1 MLAKKVNSMKRPIN
15 IEDEI
20 YSHNLRVPEFP
31 NNLTNLMKMSS
42 STTKDFALRYDVTVG
57 SVNNWL
63 AGRSFPRKEVLTA
76 ICKEYRIPLLKLVG
90 EPVEVEYTNVY
101 SMKFKR

>member
-20 YSHNLRVPEFP
+20 YSHNLRFPEFP

-57 SVNNWL
+57 SVNNWNSAKKAEL
-63 AGRSFPRKEVLTA
+63 KDRVTHEV
-76 ICKEYRIPLLKLVG
+76 
-90 EPVEVEYTNVY
+90 
-101 SMKFKR
+101 